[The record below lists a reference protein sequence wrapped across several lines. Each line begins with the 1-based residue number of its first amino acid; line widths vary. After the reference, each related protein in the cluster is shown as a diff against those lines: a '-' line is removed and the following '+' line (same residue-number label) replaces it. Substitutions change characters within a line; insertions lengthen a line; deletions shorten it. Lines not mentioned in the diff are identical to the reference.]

1 MVSYIE
7 KWENWVALGKD
18 VKNISGFNKTFSY
31 DCTLYFCTTFVSQDI
46 GIFLFHLFFSLTKR
60 CKKSFP
66 WHCMNHLYTFWWQG
80 GARCKNPC
88 KDILLLI
95 FLVSCKDVF
104 FYPPTLSRTYPSDKN
119 HVSPSPRGSETHLRG
134 GTSEVW
140 NYRNTV
146 AFIANYRCTGDDCHE
161 ITDFYLHDVSEIS
174 KPSKIYWNYRTIAPK
189 FPNTVISYPLSE
201 PVEVGTVGVWLHPC
215 WF

>member
-1 MVSYIE
+1 MS
-7 KWENWVALGKD
+7 
-18 VKNISGFNKTFSY
+18 
-31 DCTLYFCTTFVSQDI
+31 
-46 GIFLFHLFFSLTKR
+46 
-60 CKKSFP
+60 
-66 WHCMNHLYTFWWQG
+66 HLYTFWWQG

-95 FLVSCKDVF
+95 FLGSCKDVF
-104 FYPPTLSRTYPSDKN
+104 FTLRLWAAHIRQIRTMCPPPPGEAR
-119 HVSPSPRGSETHLRG
+119 HVSEGARGSETHLRG

-161 ITDFYLHDVSEIS
+161 ITDFYLHDVSEIP
-174 KPSKIYWNYRTIAPK
+174 KPSKIYWNYRTIAQK
-189 FPNTVISYPLSE
+189 FSNTVISYPLSE
-201 PVEVGTVGVWLHPC
+201 PVEVGTVRVWLHPC